1 MSASRTAPRR
11 WLALALLCVA
21 QFMVVLDVS
30 IVNVALPSIQEDLG
44 FSEANL
50 QWVVSGYALTFGGF
64 LMLAGRAADLFGRRR
79 FFAIG
84 LALFSLSSLLCGLAP
99 SPTVLVAARALQGL
113 GAALVSPAALSLL
126 TTTFRE
132 GEQRNRA
139 LGVWGAVAAGGAAAG
154 LLLGGVLTSALGWE
168 WNFFVNVPVGAL
180 AVAFVPALLSESRD
194 RTAPRLDLVGAATV
208 TGGLGLLVYGLDVA
222 TDAGFASPRALG
234 VLGLALALIVGFC
247 VVEGRVRNP
256 LVPFRIFRSRTLAGA
271 DLVTLVLSAVIGAQG
286 FFCTLYMQQI
296 LGYSPLVTGLAFL
309 PLTVTI
315 MVAAGVGSTLASRG
329 GAKVTMVSGMALL
342 AIGMVLLARISSD
355 GGYLGVLLPGFV
367 FTALGLGF
375 TFVSATI
382 AGTSGVA
389 DGEQGLASGLINT
402 AQQVGTALGLAI
414 LVTVAAARTG
424 ALAGGNAPSAGDL
437 IEGYRMAFLFGGGLA
452 ALGACIALFV
462 VRRDECEEAAS
473 KLEDHQDAA
482 AFLAECR
489 QASRM

>member
-1 MSASRTAPRR
+1 
-11 WLALALLCVA
+11 
-21 QFMVVLDVS
+21 
-30 IVNVALPSIQEDLG
+30 
-44 FSEANL
+44 
-50 QWVVSGYALTFGGF
+50 
-64 LMLAGRAADLFGRRR
+64 
-79 FFAIG
+79 
-84 LALFSLSSLLCGLAP
+84 
-99 SPTVLVAARALQGL
+99 
-113 GAALVSPAALSLL
+113 
-126 TTTFRE
+126 
-132 GEQRNRA
+132 
-139 LGVWGAVAAGGAAAG
+139 
-154 LLLGGVLTSALGWE
+154 LTSTLGWE

-180 AVAFVPALLSESRD
+180 AVACVPALLSESRD
-194 RTAPRLDLVGAATV
+194 RTAPRLDLLGAATV

-234 VLGLALALIVGFC
+234 VLGLALALIMGFC
-247 VVEGRVRNP
+247 GVEGRVRNP
-256 LVPFRIFRSRTLAGA
+256 LVPFRIFCSRTLAGA

-309 PLTVTI
+309 PLTVTV

-329 GAKVTMVSGMALL
+329 GAKVTMVLGMALL
-342 AIGMVLLARISSD
+342 AIGMVLLARISSE
-355 GGYLGVLLPGFV
+355 GGYLGVLLPGFF

-375 TFVSATI
+375 TFVTATI

-414 LVTVAAARTG
+414 LVTAATARTG
-424 ALAGGNAPSAGDL
+424 ALSGGDVPSAGDL
-437 IEGYRMAFLFGGGLA
+437 VEGYRMAFWLGGGLA

-473 KLEDHQDAA
+473 KLEDPEDAA